1 MADPMEIPKPLPNE
15 VTKPYWD
22 ALDQGHLVF
31 QRCSCGHAWLP
42 PRRQCPHC
50 LGDDVRWER
59 ASGRGRLVSWVVYH
73 QAYHEAFAHRLPYN
87 VAVVAL
93 DEGPRLI
100 TNITGDSSALTGDAS
115 VVLQIEREDG
125 FALARFRLQD
135 QS

>member
-1 MADPMEIPKPLPNE
+1 MADPMEIPKPLHNE

-42 PRRQCPHC
+42 PRRQCPQC